1 MHNDFKTALDDF
13 DTYNEA
19 KGLSTRTRHWYTHQ
33 LQALAAFLEM
43 RNVVP
48 SATAGRDIL
57 AFMAQERRRGLS
69 ERSIDARFRALRAF
83 FRWIEK
89 SGYFD
94 GLKNPVAPD
103 YKPKLK
109 RKIGKR
115 ITLEEYKKLQASISG
130 DSWIDARDR
139 ALIAV
144 LFRVGLRAGE
154 CAGLR
159 VADIDLRARRLVVNG
174 DTSKTKEDSLM
185 PFEEETKRLLMEYL
199 FNRPIHPTDTNVLW
213 LSNDGAGGV
222 REQGLTAD
230 GIYIVLKRRCAA
242 AGLPRFGPQ
251 SFRRGFGSA
260 MLNSGVKMSTV
271 SALLRHSSVKVTED
285 AYAEWENEPLRAEYE
300 EAQKRMR

>member
-1 MHNDFKTALDDF
+1 MDSEFATALDDF
-13 DTYNEA
+13 DIYNEA
-19 KGLSTRTRHWYTHQ
+19 KGLASRTRRWYTHQ
-33 LQALAAFLEM
+33 LKVLAEFLET
-43 RNVVP
+43 RKVTP
-48 SATAGRDIL
+48 PAIAGRDIL
-57 AFMAQERRRGLS
+57 AFMAHERRRGLS
-69 ERSIDARFRALRAF
+69 ERSVDARFRALRAF

-89 SGYFD
+89 SGYFE
-94 GLKNPVAPD
+94 GLKNPVAAD
-103 YKPKLK
+103 FKPKFK

-115 ITLEEYKKLQASISG
+115 ITLEDYKKLQVSIAG
-130 DSWIDARDR
+130 DGWIDARDR

-144 LFRVGLRAGE
+144 LFRVGLRASE

-185 PFEEETKRLLMEYL
+185 PFEEETQRLLMEYL
-199 FNRPIHPTDTNVLW
+199 YNRPIHPTDTNILW
-213 LSNDGAGGV
+213 CSNDGAGGV
-222 REQGLTAD
+222 REKALTAD
-230 GIYIVLKRRCAA
+230 GIYIVLKKRCTA

-251 SFRRGFGSA
+251 AFRRGFGSA

>member
-1 MHNDFKTALDDF
+1 MHSEFQSALDDF

-19 KGLSTRTRHWYTHQ
+19 KGLSERTRRWYNSQ
-33 LQALAAFLEM
+33 LRALAAFLET
-43 RNVVP
+43 RTVVP
-48 SATAGRDIL
+48 SAITGRDIL

-69 ERSIDARFRALRAF
+69 ERSIDAHFRAARAF
-83 FRWIEK
+83 FRWVEK
-89 SGYFD
+89 GGYFD

-103 YKPKLK
+103 YKPKYK

-115 ITLEEYKKLQASISG
+115 ITLEEYKKLQASIAG
-130 DSWIDARDR
+130 DTWVDARDR

-154 CAGLR
+154 CTGLR
-159 VADIDLRARRLVVNG
+159 VKDIDLRARRLVVRG

-185 PFEEETKRLLMEYL
+185 PFEEECKRLLMEYL
-199 FNRPIHPTDTNVLW
+199 FNRPLHSADADILW

-222 REQGLTAD
+222 REQAFTTYGL
-230 GIYIVLKRRCAA
+230 YLMLKKRCAA

-271 SALLRHSSVKVTED
+271 SALLRHSSVKITED

>member
-1 MHNDFKTALDDF
+1 MHSEFETALDDF
-13 DTYNEA
+13 DIYNEA
-19 KGLSTRTRHWYTHQ
+19 KGLSLRTRHWYDHQ
-33 LQALAAFLEM
+33 LRALAAFLEA
-43 RNVVP
+43 RNVEP
-48 SATAGRDIL
+48 SAIAGRDIL

-69 ERSIDARFRALRAF
+69 ERSVDARFRALRAF
-83 FRWIEK
+83 FRWAEK
-89 SGYFD
+89 GGYFD

-103 YKPKLK
+103 YKPKYK

-159 VADIDLRARRLVVNG
+159 TSAIDLRARRLIING
-174 DTSKTKEDSLM
+174 DTSKTREDSLM
-185 PFEEETKRLLMEYL
+185 PFEEETQRLLMEYL
-199 FNRPIHPTDTNVLW
+199 FNRPIHPADNDILW
-213 LSNDGAGGV
+213 YSNDGAGGT
-222 REQGLTAD
+222 RENALTAD

-251 SFRRGFGSA
+251 TFRRGFGTA